1 MVTHEGGG
9 LAHWERVVVRR
20 GESFQRDGGRWWRWQ
35 GDGRK
40 TDFDRGRAFQPLGVV
55 CGDDRE
61 IGHPDAQ
68 VGQGG
73 GSLIAYVHTLC
84 VNPGG
89 RAVIDFVPDQF
100 RLGVGIP
107 DQVDRWRRRRKITSG
122 GWNDQREPE

>member
-9 LAHWERVVVRR
+9 LALWEWVVVRR
-20 GESFQRDGGRWWRWQ
+20 GESFQRHGGGGWGRQ
-35 GDGRK
+35 GGGCK

-55 CGDDRE
+55 RGDYRE
-61 IGHPDAQ
+61 IGHTDAQ

-89 RAVIDFVPDQF
+89 RAVIDFVP
-100 RLGVGIP
+100 G
-107 DQVDRWRRRRKITSG
+107 
-122 GWNDQREPE
+122 